1 MIEISKKETKF
12 NASWSEK
19 HAWITL
25 VKTKIVYTLPDVPF
39 VQGRSEL
46 GMVTFQT

>member
-1 MIEISKKETKF
+1 MQVGVKSM
-12 NASWSEK
+12 
-19 HAWITL
+19 HRL
-25 VKTKIVYTLPDVPF
+25 VKAKIVYTLPDVPF